1 MLRGSLCLRT
11 HFAAHICFPLRI
23 NNFIIA
29 VKMTLPARSFFRN
42 FSGHLVEC
50 HEKSSCMSKN
60 LGRRWFAYILGTRA
74 SRISI
79 LAVALAF
86 IGIFW
91 LLSEMDV
98 VETGRTAGI
107 IGVIL
112 FVIVAFP
119 IALLVGR
126 SVTRKAEPED

>member
-1 MLRGSLCLRT
+1 
-11 HFAAHICFPLRI
+11 
-23 NNFIIA
+23 
-29 VKMTLPARSFFRN
+29 
-42 FSGHLVEC
+42 
-50 HEKSSCMSKN
+50 MSKN